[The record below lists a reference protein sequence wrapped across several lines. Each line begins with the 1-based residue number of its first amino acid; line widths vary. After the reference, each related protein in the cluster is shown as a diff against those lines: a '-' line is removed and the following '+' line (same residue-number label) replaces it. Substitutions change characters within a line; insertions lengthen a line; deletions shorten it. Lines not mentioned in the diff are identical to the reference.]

1 VCACVYVCVYVC
13 GIYLFLCTHIFYH
26 GSFYTC
32 KRIYIFFVHS
42 SFCRCSMT
50 KKKKIL
56 NQRFRSVLLVYT
68 NLFSYVSV
76 YLSLS
81 TKLCGQFLLQSCLFI
96 GLFPQNCKINSCYKG
111 VYLLASFHKR
121 CVNSYYNRGLFPRLY
136 CKYILVYTDD
146 VLSISFLTALD
157 MASIMEV

>member
-1 VCACVYVCVYVC
+1 MRVCMYVFMYVGYISFCVHTSS
-13 GIYLFLCTHIFYH
+13 IMALFIHANE
-26 GSFYTC
+26 
-32 KRIYIFFVHS
+32 YIFFVHS